1 MFVKSKA
8 LLIIMALSASLAIGL
23 FAAGCGG
30 GGDKSD
36 TPAKSTP
43 AASQDTPADST
54 PVTSKKATPKP
65 PKSNPDTNAFQEIA
79 VKACID
85 SATQEDVPEDMASEY
100 CNCAIDEL
108 LQKLDSSQIADI
120 ALSGDT
126 DLPPDVE
133 EELMNAVLDC
143 IDKLMQ

>member
-1 MFVKSKA
+1 
-8 LLIIMALSASLAIGL
+8 LLVIMALSASLAIGL
-23 FAAGCGG
+23 FATGCGG
-30 GGDKSD
+30 GGNKADA
-36 TPAKSTP
+36 PAVSTP

-54 PVTSKKATPKP
+54 PAASKDETPNP
-65 PKSNPDTNAFQEIA
+65 PKSKPDTDAFAEIA
-79 VKACID
+79 VKACVD
-85 SATQEDVPEDMASEY
+85 SAAREGVPEDMASEY

-108 LQKLDSSQIADI
+108 LQNLDSSQIADI

>member
-1 MFVKSKA
+1 VRNKA
-8 LLIIMALSASLAIGL
+8 LLVIMALSVSLAIGL

-30 GGDKSD
+30 GDEKSD
-36 TPAKSTP
+36 APANAT
-43 AASQDTPADST
+43 AVDST
-54 PVTSKKATPKP
+54 NDDDADP
-65 PKSNPDTNAFQEIA
+65 PKSEPDTDAFKEIA

-85 SATQEDVPEDMASEY
+85 SAAEEDVPEDMASEY

-108 LQKLDSSQIADI
+108 LQNLDSSQIADI

-143 IDKLMQ
+143 IDKLVQ

>member
-1 MFVKSKA
+1 MKSKA
-8 LLIIMALSASLAIGL
+8 LLVIMTLSASLAIGL

-36 TPAKSTP
+36 TPAKATP
-43 AASQDTPADST
+43 AASNDETPN
-54 PVTSKKATPKP
+54 P
-65 PKSNPDTNAFQEIA
+65 PKSKPDTDAFAEIA

-85 SATQEDVPEDMASEY
+85 SATAEDVPEDMAEEY
-100 CNCAIDEL
+100 CECAIDEL
-108 LQKLDSSQIADI
+108 LQNLDSDQIGEI
-120 ALSGDT
+120 VLSGAE

-143 IDKLMQ
+143 VDKLME